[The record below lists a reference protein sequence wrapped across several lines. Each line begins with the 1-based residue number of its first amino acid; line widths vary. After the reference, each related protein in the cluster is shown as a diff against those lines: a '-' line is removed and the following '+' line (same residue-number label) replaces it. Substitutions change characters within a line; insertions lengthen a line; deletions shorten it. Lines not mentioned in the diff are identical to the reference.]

1 MELDK
6 VTVVA
11 VNYLYLK
18 GYFILELFMNNKIIR
33 SCN

>member
-1 MELDK
+1 MELGK
-6 VTVVA
+6 VIVVA

-18 GYFILELFMNNKIIR
+18 GYFILELFINNKIIR